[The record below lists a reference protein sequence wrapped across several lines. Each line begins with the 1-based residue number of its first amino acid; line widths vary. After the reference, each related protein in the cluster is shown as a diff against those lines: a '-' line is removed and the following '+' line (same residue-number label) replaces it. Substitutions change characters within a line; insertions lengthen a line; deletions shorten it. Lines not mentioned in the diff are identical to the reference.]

1 MQALFSWL
9 TSQSGVSLLVAL
21 IALGGVLVTTRWN
34 NKAADERRRDD
45 QDAADKR
52 RKDDQ
57 AAEDA
62 RRKADDD
69 RREREREAEDARRK
83 RERLEDRQAEDK
95 RRQAEQ
101 NAADKR
107 RKDDQAAEDAR
118 RKADDDRRE
127 RERREQLQRE
137 DRARQRKAVADC
149 IREISKAAALVTER
163 VAAVHLNGNGEQGK
177 LVKAIE
183 LTRFNIEASNQ
194 LTLLDIEVTQPDVSA
209 EIYALW
215 EQIASDYRPLLEAR
229 SRGGQAWTDQAE
241 GMPPLSDLALARIRE
256 LTIVARLALLE
267 YPDHA
272 ATQPVVPL
280 DGDNDK

>member
-1 MQALFSWL
+1 MHAFFSWL

-21 IALGGVLVTTRWN
+21 IALGGVLVTTWWN
-34 NKAADERRRDD
+34 NKAADKRRR
-45 QDAADKR
+45 
-52 RKDDQ
+52 
-57 AAEDA
+57 
-62 RRKADDD
+62 
-69 RREREREAEDARRK
+69 
-83 RERLEDRQAEDK
+83 
-95 RRQAEQ
+95 
-101 NAADKR
+101 
-107 RKDDQAAEDAR
+107 DDQAAEDAR

-241 GMPPLSDLALARIRE
+241 GMPPLSDLALAKIRS
-256 LTIVARLALLE
+256 LTIVARLSLLE
-267 YPDHA
+267 HPEHMA
-272 ATQPVVPL
+272 NQPVVPL